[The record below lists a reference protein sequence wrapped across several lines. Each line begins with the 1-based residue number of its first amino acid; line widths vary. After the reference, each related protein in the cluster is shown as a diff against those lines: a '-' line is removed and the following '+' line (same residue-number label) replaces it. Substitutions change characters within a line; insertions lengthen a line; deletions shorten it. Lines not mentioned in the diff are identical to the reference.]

1 MDRNCAIWFAKD
13 SFDPSTYLN
22 GRRVAGESFLK
33 GFLKHADVDEC
44 VALVNGPNGLDAFKD
59 YVAETGVDTP
69 ARGVFRHQSDA
80 IHPVSSVFISTPN
93 VHNQLWARGHFGH

>member
-1 MDRNCAIWFAKD
+1 MYVSSKSPEIEIDARVDRNCAIWFAKD

-69 ARGVFRHQSDA
+69 VRGVFRH
-80 IHPVSSVFISTPN
+80 
-93 VHNQLWARGHFGH
+93 

>member
-1 MDRNCAIWFAKD
+1 MYVSSKSPEIEIDARVDRNCAIWFAKD

-44 VALVNGPNGLDAFKD
+44 VALVKGQTALTRSKTLWRKQASIRLYGEYF
-59 YVAETGVDTP
+59 
-69 ARGVFRHQSDA
+69 A
-80 IHPVSSVFISTPN
+80 INQMQFI
-93 VHNQLWARGHFGH
+93 